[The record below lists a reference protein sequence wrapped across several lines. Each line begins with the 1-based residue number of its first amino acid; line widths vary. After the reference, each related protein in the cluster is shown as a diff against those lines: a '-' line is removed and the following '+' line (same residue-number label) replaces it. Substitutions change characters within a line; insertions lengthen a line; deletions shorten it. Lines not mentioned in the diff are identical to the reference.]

1 MGETTFTTVSSAP
14 RLEGGRP
21 VFDSNAWLRLPR
33 PGTRCPVSGLSRT
46 TLAELVRPCPRNGYR
61 PPVEARLLKRRDA
74 RRGVLLISR
83 ESLLGYLSE
92 LPPPESATSPAS
104 VARAAA
110 AVAAQREAECA
121 EIDRRTDLSD
131 EAKALLKGYT
141 EVVRV
146 IVPADLTDAQK
157 ALLKAEILAGR
168 MHAKDV
174 VKAETTL
181 L

>member
-1 MGETTFTTVSSAP
+1 MLLGVMQPTTFDPIASAP
-14 RLEGGRP
+14 RLERGQP

-33 PGTRCPVSGLSRT
+33 PGARCPVSGLSRT
-46 TLAELVRPCPRNGYR
+46 TLAELVRPCARNGYR

-83 ESLLGYLSE
+83 ASLLGFLSE

-131 EAKALLKGYT
+131 EALEGLGEEAVPFAVSEK
-141 EVVRV
+141 VVR
-146 IVPADLTDAQK
+146 K
-157 ALLKAEILAGR
+157 
-168 MHAKDV
+168 HAYEQ
-174 VKAETTL
+174 ARASFAML
-181 L
+181 

>member
-33 PGTRCPVSGLSRT
+33 PSTRCPVSGLSRT

-83 ESLLGYLSE
+83 ASLLGFLSE
-92 LPPPESATSPAS
+92 LPPPESATSPTAK
-104 VARAAA
+104 ARESAAT
-110 AVAAQREAECA
+110 AAQLAADCA
-121 EIDRRTDLSD
+121 AIDQRADLSD
-131 EAKALLKGYT
+131 QAKGLLKG
-141 EVVRV
+141 ELRAGKLRL
-146 IVPADLTDAQK
+146 ADISSGEA
-157 ALLKAEILAGR
+157 AP
-168 MHAKDV
+168 
-174 VKAETTL
+174 
-181 L
+181 

>member
-1 MGETTFTTVSSAP
+1 MNTSSVDPVSSAP

-21 VFDSNAWLRLPR
+21 VFDTAIWLRLPR
-33 PGTRCPVSGLSRT
+33 PGSRCPVSNLGRS

-92 LPPPESATSPAS
+92 LPPPDSATSPAS

-110 AVAAQREAECA
+110 ALAASRETDCA
-121 EIDRRTDLSD
+121 AIDARTDLTDLAKSSLKTEIRAGNLRACD
-131 EAKALLKGYT
+131 IAQPEAFA
-141 EVVRV
+141 
-146 IVPADLTDAQK
+146 
-157 ALLKAEILAGR
+157 
-168 MHAKDV
+168 
-174 VKAETTL
+174 
-181 L
+181 